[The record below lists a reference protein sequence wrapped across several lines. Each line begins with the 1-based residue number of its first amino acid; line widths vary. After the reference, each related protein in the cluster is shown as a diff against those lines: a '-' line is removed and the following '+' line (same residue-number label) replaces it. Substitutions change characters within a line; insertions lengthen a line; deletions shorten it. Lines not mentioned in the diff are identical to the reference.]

1 MNEKQVTPAL
11 LKRYVDGGCDAS
23 ECQVVEEWLQNGARE
38 AENPE
43 AFYEVDQEALRVR
56 LWEGIAPNEGEE
68 KIRRMPH
75 LWRWIA
81 AAVVIIGSAFSI
93 WFLTPDA
100 NSVHHMKHSLQ
111 TFEAQPGQ
119 RLTATL
125 PDGSTIRL
133 NAGSRI
139 WYNLPFNERTLVIE
153 GEGFFDIVHDP
164 AHPFTVKTSK
174 GKVRVLGTSFAVKSY
189 RESEATE
196 ISVLRGLVA
205 CSTKK
210 ADFSVRLQK
219 GESVRFNSKTMDN
232 KSTIADEDI
241 APWTKDILA
250 FKGETFSEV
259 IGELERWFGVK
270 VHLDSP
276 MENRG
281 GAFRAKFINPTL
293 EDVMHSLCFSL
304 DLEYRIMNNEIYIYN

>member
-11 LKRYVDGGCDAS
+11 LKRYVDGSCDAS
-23 ECQVVEEWLQNGARE
+23 ECQVVEEWLQNGAPD
-38 AENPE
+38 AEHSE
-43 AFYEVDQEALRVR
+43 AFYAVDQEALRDR
-56 LWEGIAPNEGEE
+56 LWDAIAPVE
-68 KIRRMPH
+68 KVERRPRI
-75 LWRWIA
+75 WWWA
-81 AAVVIIGSAFSI
+81 AAAIMVSAFSI

-100 NSVHHMKHSLQ
+100 NSVHEMKHSMQ
-111 TFEAQPGQ
+111 TFEAKPGQ

-125 PDGSTIRL
+125 PDGSTVRL
-133 NAGSRI
+133 NAGTRI
-139 WYNLPFNERTLVIE
+139 WYNLPFDERTLVIE
-153 GEGFFDIVHDP
+153 GEGLFDIVHDP

-219 GESVRFNSKTMDN
+219 GESVRFNSKAMDN

-250 FKGETFSEV
+250 FKGQTFSEV
-259 IGELERWFGVK
+259 IGELERWFGVR

-276 MENRG
+276 TENLG

-293 EDVMHSLCFSL
+293 KDVMQSLCFSL
-304 DLEYRIMNNEIYIYN
+304 DLKYKITKNDIYIYN